1 LVGPGGEVHPRDAKA
16 IKELLRKE
24 VPVALCTGRMFS
36 GTREIAA
43 AMRLLGPV
51 ACIDGSHIFDLH
63 TRGELS
69 CTAISA
75 AASGFVREAL
85 AMFRPAAFLFSGD
98 RVIHDRSGNPFLDY
112 LSTWS
117 DVRHCVAD
125 VVRPEA
131 WLNEPNVAALVLMG
145 SEDAIL
151 GMDRALEGVEGLQDI
166 VFEVR
171 RPDLVGTWGM
181 VVRASGV
188 DKGTAITW
196 LARHYGVDVEQVVA
210 VGDWMNDVPMLERA
224 GQSYAMAQAP
234 EEVKAAA
241 KFVLEADIFQGGG
254 VAEAAE
260 RAGLI

>member
-1 LVGPGGEVHPRDAKA
+1 MHPRDAKA
-16 IKELLRKE
+16 IKELLRKQ

-36 GTREIAA
+36 GTREVAA
-43 AMRLLGPV
+43 TFKLLGPV

-69 CTAISA
+69 CTAISREA
-75 AASGFVREAL
+75 GQYVREAL
-85 AMFRPAAFLFSGD
+85 SMYAPAAFMFSAD
-98 RVIHDRSGNPFLDY
+98 RVIHDPRGQRFLSY

-125 VVRPEA
+125 LVHPEV
-131 WLNEPNVAALVLMG
+131 WDGEHSVAALVLMG
-145 SEDAIL
+145 DEECIL
-151 GMDRALEGVEGLQDI
+151 GIERALHGVPGLQDI

-171 RPDLVGTWGM
+171 RPDFAGTWGM

-188 DKGTAITW
+188 DKGTAVEW
-196 LARHYGVDVEQVVA
+196 LAQHYGIGLADVVA
-210 VGDWMNDVPMLERA
+210 VGDWLNDVPMLARA
-224 GQSYAMAQAP
+224 GLSYAMAQAP

-241 KFVLEADIFQGGG
+241 KEVLEADIWQGGG